1 MNDIDLDLSANRFCK
16 GAWKGSLLILVLAG
30 LVLTF
35 PEQAEST
42 FWFVLENLLYMAPIV
57 AIAVMASGLVRA
69 TGSDAYF
76 NKLFEGR
83 LHAMILA
90 AAAFGA
96 VAPICGI
103 GVLPLIAGLLATGIP
118 IAPVMAFWLASPV
131 TSPEMFLITVGTLG
145 WEIAV
150 GKTVIALLIGIGGG
164 YAMALVERAGW
175 IDRPLRAG
183 VNQPGGGCGGCAG
196 FSFKWRFWQDADR
209 RKVVWDDVKIA
220 GPMIVKWLAIAF
232 AVESLLRAHVPPEWI
247 ASFVG
252 AENAMAIPTAV
263 IVGAPIY
270 LDGYASLPMV
280 RGLMDLG
287 MTPGAAMGFLVAG
300 GIVSLYASVAV
311 YALVRLPVF
320 LMYIGLA
327 VTGSLI
333 GAYGFE
339 AAMRLL

>member
-1 MNDIDLDLSANRFCK
+1 MNDIDLDIAANRFC
-16 GAWKGSLLILVLAG
+16 GGYGGWILAG
-30 LVLTF
+30 LIVSGLVVLF
-35 PEQAEST
+35 PEQALET
-42 FWFVLENLLYMAPIV
+42 TLFVAENLLYMAPIV

-83 LHAMILA
+83 LHAMILT

-118 IAPVMAFWLASPV
+118 VAPVMAFWLASPV

-164 YAMALVERAGW
+164 YAMALVERAGL
-175 IDRPLRAG
+175 IAQPLRQG
-183 VNQPGGGCGGCAG
+183 VKQPGGCGGCAG

-209 RKVVWDDVKIA
+209 RKVVWDDVKVA

-232 AVESLLRAHVPPEWI
+232 AVESLLRKYVPPEWI
-247 ASFVG
+247 ATFVG
-252 AENAMAIPTAV
+252 ADNAMAIPTAV

-280 RGLMDLG
+280 RGLMELG
-287 MTPGAAMGFLVAG
+287 MTPGSAMGFLVAG

-327 VTGSLI
+327 VIGSLI

-339 AAMRLL
+339 AAMLLR